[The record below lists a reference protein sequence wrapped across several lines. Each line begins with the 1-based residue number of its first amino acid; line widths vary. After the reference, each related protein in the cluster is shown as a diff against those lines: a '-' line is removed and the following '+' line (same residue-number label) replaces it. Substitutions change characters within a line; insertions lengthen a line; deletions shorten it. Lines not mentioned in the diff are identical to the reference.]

1 MSNNAMPHIQP
12 GHRLTKLPRV
22 VMRAACLIPVAWVW
36 AMPLSSWGQIPA
48 TKPAAAPVS
57 TGAVGTVTHL
67 SGTLTV
73 KRSDGSTRFLSV
85 KSGIN
90 EGDTLVTATGT
101 YARMK
106 FSDGAETVLRPES
119 QMKIDAYKYEEA
131 KPEGDNVLMSLL
143 KGGMRSVTGLLGR
156 RNRDKVAF
164 NTPTATVGIRGTHFG
179 MLVCN
184 NDCGSIPTPR
194 GGPPPNGLHVDVLDG
209 AVAVRNNAGT
219 QTLNAGQFGYVASAN
234 TAPVQVPPQQG
245 IQVTMPVA
253 ISRNAGSGATV
264 GKGGQSAECVVP

>member
-1 MSNNAMPHIQP
+1 MTNPNPA
-12 GHRLTKLPRV
+12 
-22 VMRAACLIPVAWVW
+22 RACRFAASALLIAAGVAH
-36 AMPLSSWGQIPA
+36 GQVPQAPA
-48 TKPAAAPVS
+48 PAPAS
-57 TGAVGTVTHL
+57 TGAVGQVTHL

-73 KRSDGSTRFLSV
+73 RRSDGSTRFLSV

-90 EGDTLVTATGT
+90 EGDTLVTAQGT

-119 QMKIDAYKYEEA
+119 QMKIDSYRYEE
-131 KPEGDNVLMSLL
+131 KRPETDSVVMSLI
-143 KGGMRSVTGLLGR
+143 KGGLRSVTGLIGK
-156 RNRDKVAF
+156 RNRDKVAVA
-164 NTPTATVGIRGTHFG
+164 TPTATVGIRGTHFG

-184 NDCGSIPTPR
+184 NDCGGIPTPR
-194 GGPPPNGLHVDVLDG
+194 GGPPPNGLHIDVLDG
-209 AVAVRNNAGT
+209 AVTVRNGAGQ

-253 ISRNAGSGATV
+253 ISRNAGTGATV
-264 GKGGQSAECVVP
+264 GKGKQDAECVVP